1 TGFRSLS
8 RRGTSGVSG
17 CQAAEDGYGAA
28 GGGEEQGSL
37 LHRGGGRAVAVKAGC
52 EPAGG
57 EAEQEDWGQVVG
69 RAQGE
74 QGQGVQAQEEQL
86 HRGAGAGG
94 GPVGVQGEEDDGR
107 AAD

>member
-1 TGFRSLS
+1 M
-8 RRGTSGVSG
+8 
-17 CQAAEDGYGAA
+17 
-28 GGGEEQGSL
+28 
-37 LHRGGGRAVAVKAGC
+37 AVKAGC

-86 HRGAGAGG
+86 HRRARAVG
-94 GPVGVQGEEDDGR
+94 GPVGVEGEQDDGR
-107 AAD
+107 AADPGHDVHGAAQQADGRSGGPAAPLVEPAA